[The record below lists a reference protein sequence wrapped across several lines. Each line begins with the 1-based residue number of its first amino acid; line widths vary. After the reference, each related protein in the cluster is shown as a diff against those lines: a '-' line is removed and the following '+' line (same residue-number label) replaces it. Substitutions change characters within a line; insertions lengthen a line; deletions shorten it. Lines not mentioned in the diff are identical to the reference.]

1 MHTWISRRLL
11 KSVILSFL
19 LYITSKVTSRLSGTE
34 AACVEILWKSEE
46 SCAGPRASAW
56 KAPAQI
62 KHWVQQ
68 GHAAPNEP
76 SAAALQDF
84 SMGRLTGSHSSSK
97 SRARTAP
104 ALGPGRAGCHRG
116 IADSAFGRCSGRKA
130 KKRSKW
136 EHFCP
141 HCWRTYQLNIPPKQL
156 PRMKRT
162 PCWIP
167 AQVNV
172 RTSVARLNYK
182 RSTARQGRS
191 PLYLHGMRLFSP
203 ELPC

>member
-1 MHTWISRRLL
+1 MSSQRNRPAWRSSANLKVLRRSQGLRL
-11 KSVILSFL
+11 ESTGADKTLSS
-19 LYITSKVTSRLSGTE
+19 TRPRSPE
-34 AACVEILWKSEE
+34 
-46 SCAGPRASAW
+46 RASRS
-56 KAPAQI
+56 
-62 KHWVQQ
+62 
-68 GHAAPNEP
+68 
-76 SAAALQDF
+76 SAAGFFNGPSDRLALLL
-84 SMGRLTGSHSSSK
+84 RE
-97 SRARTAP
+97 RARTRP

-116 IADSAFGRCSGRKA
+116 IAGSAFGRCSGRKA

-141 HCWRTYQLNIPPKQL
+141 HCWRTYQPNIPPKQL

-162 PCWIP
+162 RCWIP

>member
-1 MHTWISRRLL
+1 MQSPKSLL
-11 KSVILSFL
+11 V
-19 LYITSKVTSRLSGTE
+19 
-34 AACVEILWKSEE
+34 SEE
-46 SCAGPRASAW
+46 ERRPAPWSSGNLLRSCAGPGASAW

-62 KHWVQQ
+62 KRRVQQ

-76 SAAALQDF
+76 LAAALQDF
-84 SMGRLTGSHSSSK
+84 SMGRLTSPYSSYESG
-97 SRARTAP
+97 ARTRP
-104 ALGPGRAGCHRG
+104 ALGPGRARRHRG

-141 HCWRTYQLNIPPKQL
+141 HCWRTYQLNIPLKQL

-162 PCWIP
+162 RCWIP

-172 RTSVARLNYK
+172 RASVARLDYK